1 VNESSLDAATE
12 LFTDAAPTVYT
23 LADRFPGMEY
33 VTVQDTEIPAIGLG
47 TWRMSGPTC
56 RRAVATAL
64 DLGYRHIDTA
74 QSYGNEA
81 QVGAA
86 IAKSGVEREELFLT
100 TKLAGSNR
108 DHDSVLESTHESLDK
123 LNTDYVDLLLI
134 HQPNTTTDLAETIGA
149 MDELVENGVVE
160 HIGVSNF
167 GVERLHAAREH
178 ADTPI
183 LTNQVQY
190 HPFWDQSTLL
200 DYCQIHDLMLTA
212 YSPLAHGGAV
222 NDDHLR
228 DIGARYDKTPAQVA
242 LRWLLQQENVSTI
255 PKSTS
260 PEHIEA
266 NLQVFDFE
274 LSSGEMRS
282 IRQPS
287 ISRTASSFL
296 RARLPF

>member
-1 VNESSLDAATE
+1 
-12 LFTDAAPTVYT
+12 
-23 LADRFPGMEY
+23 MEY
-33 VTVQDTEIPAIGLG
+33 VTTQDMEIPALGLG
-47 TWRMSGPTC
+47 TWRMKGPTC

-74 QSYGNEA
+74 QAYGNER

-86 IAKSGVEREELFLT
+86 IAGSDVAREDLFLT
-100 TKLAGSNR
+100 TKLGSSNR
-108 DHDSVLESTHESLDK
+108 DHDSVLASTSESLRK
-123 LNTDYVDLLLI
+123 LETDFVDLLLI
-134 HQPNTTTDLAETIGA
+134 HQPNTGTPLEETIGA
-149 MDELVENGVVE
+149 MDELVSEGLVE

-167 GVERLHAAREH
+167 GVSRLHAAREH
-178 ADTPI
+178 AKAPI

-190 HPFWDQSTLL
+190 HPFWDQTSMV

-222 NDDHLR
+222 DDGLL
-228 DIGARYDKTPAQVA
+228 DEIGARYEKTPVQIA
-242 LRWLLQQENVSTI
+242 LRWLVQQDNVSTI

-260 PEHIEA
+260 PEHLES
-266 NLQVFDFE
+266 NLRIFDFE
-274 LSSGEMRS
+274 LTDDEMRT
-282 IRQPS
+282 IARPS

>member
-1 VNESSLDAATE
+1 
-12 LFTDAAPTVYT
+12 
-23 LADRFPGMEY
+23 MEY
-33 VTVQDTEIPAIGLG
+33 VTVQSTEIPAIGLG
-47 TWRMSGPTC
+47 TWRMKGPTC
-56 RRAVATAL
+56 RRSVATAL
-64 DLGYRHIDTA
+64 ELGYRHIDTA
-74 QSYGNEA
+74 QAYGNEA
-81 QVGAA
+81 QVGRA
-86 IAKSGVEREELFLT
+86 ISQSGIDREELFLT

-108 DHDSVLESTHESLDK
+108 DHDSVLDSTRESLEK
-123 LNTDYVDLLLI
+123 LDTDYVDLLLI
-134 HQPNTTTDLAETIGA
+134 HQPNSTTALEETIGA
-149 MDELVENGVVE
+149 MDTLVEEDVVK

-167 GVERLHAAREH
+167 GLERLHAAREH
-178 ADTPI
+178 ANAPI

-222 NDDHLR
+222 SDDLLR
-228 DIGARYDKTPAQVA
+228 NIGARYDRTPAQVA
-242 LRWLLQQENVSTI
+242 LRWLVQQENVSTI

-260 PEHIEA
+260 PEHLEA

-274 LSSGEMRS
+274 LSRDEMRS
-282 IRQPS
+282 ISRPS